1 MSSPTERKL
10 KIVLV
15 PASHSWLKSRLTGN
29 SGSLFF
35 QWMTELKYDW
45 KPFLPKA
52 ESSYFINPC
61 PDRLCWVVPIHYK
74 SVFSSVI
81 SEFGDAHHFDL
92 YHLASYPS
100 WWCLSEAQSFPP
112 VLCHPNPSG
121 VQAGVGVGTDIP
133 AGWSGAGPCTWATLW
148 CWIKQNSSYL
158 GLLLCEKP
166 RAFIL
171 QYKQQRY

>member
-45 KPFLPKA
+45 KPFLQKA

-74 SVFSSVI
+74 SAFSSVI

-100 WWCLSEAQSFPP
+100 WWCLSERLRATPSAVPP
-112 VLCHPNPSG
+112 KPFRGAGWGWGWHRHPSG
-121 VQAGVGVGTDIP
+121 VKR
-133 AGWSGAGPCTWATLW
+133 CWAPS
-148 CWIKQNSSYL
+148 CKHL
-158 GLLLCEKP
+158 GHPLVLN
-166 RAFIL
+166 
-171 QYKQQRY
+171 